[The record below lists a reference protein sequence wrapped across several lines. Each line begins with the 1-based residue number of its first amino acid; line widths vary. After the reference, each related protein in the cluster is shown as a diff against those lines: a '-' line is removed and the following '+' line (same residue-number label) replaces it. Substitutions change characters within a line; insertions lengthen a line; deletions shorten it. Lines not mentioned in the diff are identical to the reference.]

1 MINNVTLIG
10 YLGQDPEFRILDV
23 GGIPVCRLSLAT
35 SKSYKVGE
43 EWKEKTEWHNVIL
56 WRGAAEYAQKQLKKS
71 HLVYIEG
78 EINYRKLEKD
88 GSTRYYTDIVA
99 STVRR
104 LTKVEGQND
113 FIPNAPPESMQAS
126 TPPASSGGTGLSG
139 DDDLPF

>member
-10 YLGQDPEFRILDV
+10 YLGQDPEFQTLAS
-23 GGIPVCRLSLAT
+23 GIPVCRLSLAT

-56 WRGAAEYAQKQLKKS
+56 WRGAAEYAQKQLKKG

-78 EINYRKLEKD
+78 EINYRKTEKD
-88 GSTRYYTDIVA
+88 GSTRYYTDIVV

-113 FIPNAPPESMQAS
+113 FIPNEPPESMQAS
-126 TPPASSGGTGLSG
+126 TPPASSISPRNYG
-139 DDDLPF
+139 DDDLYF

>member
-10 YLGQDPEFRILDV
+10 YLGQDPEFRTLET
-23 GGIPVCRLSLAT
+23 GIPVCRLSLAT

-43 EWKEKTEWHNVIL
+43 EWREKTEWHNVIL
-56 WRGAAEYAQKQLKKS
+56 WRGAAEYAEKQLKKG

-78 EINYRKLEKD
+78 EINYRKTEKD
-88 GSTRYYTDIVA
+88 GSTRYYTDIVV

-104 LTKVEGQND
+104 LTKVEGKND
-113 FIPNAPPESMQAS
+113 FIPNEPPESMQAF
-126 TPPASSGGTGLSG
+126 TPIAASGGTGAPG

>member
-10 YLGQDPEFRILDV
+10 YLGQDPEFRTLESSV
-23 GGIPVCRLSLAT
+23 AVCRLSLAT

-56 WRGAAEYAQKQLKKS
+56 WRGAAEYAQKQLKKG

-78 EINYRKLEKD
+78 EINYRKAEKD
-88 GSTRYYTDIVA
+88 GSTLYYTDIVA

-113 FIPNAPPESMQAS
+113 FIPNEPPESMQAS
-126 TPPASSGGTGLSG
+126 TIPAAAGGTGAPG